1 MSFAPIKFGAHYI
14 SQVESTKFLGIYID
28 EHRNFK
34 LHIDNIMKKLS
45 KSVGILYKMSQF
57 LPFHILL
64 TLYNTLILPYFNYGI
79 QFYHNAPNH
88 SLNRLKVSQKKAVR
102 AICRLEYNAH
112 TNEHFKINKIL
123 KLDDIYRVSMC
134 STMYSYIENPEIHP
148 LSSRLVRNSDFHT
161 YNTRNRDEFAVPRY
175 SRASSQACFL
185 YRATTEWNTIPQAIK
200 DSRTTHSFKNQ
211 LKKYLLSQ
219 Y

>member
-1 MSFAPIKFGAHYI
+1 
-14 SQVESTKFLGIYID
+14 
-28 EHRNFK
+28 
-34 LHIDNIMKKLS
+34 
-45 KSVGILYKMSQF
+45 
-57 LPFHILL
+57 
-64 TLYNTLILPYFNYGI
+64 
-79 QFYHNAPNH
+79 
-88 SLNRLKVSQKKAVR
+88 
-102 AICRLEYNAH
+102 
-112 TNEHFKINKIL
+112 
-123 KLDDIYRVSMC
+123 MC